1 MKSSPSDYYLEA
13 YGGVVGRVTTV
24 DVVQFVSAIHIL
36 LRVRSAIRHFF
47 PFPYGCHLT
56 SLFAVSVP
64 GPQTESHS
72 E

>member
-1 MKSSPSDYYLEA
+1 MKSSSSDYYLEA
-13 YGGVVGRVTTV
+13 YGGVVGRVTIV

-47 PFPYGCHLT
+47 PSLYGRHLI
-56 SLFAVSVP
+56 SLFAVSLP
-64 GPQTESHS
+64 GPQTESQA